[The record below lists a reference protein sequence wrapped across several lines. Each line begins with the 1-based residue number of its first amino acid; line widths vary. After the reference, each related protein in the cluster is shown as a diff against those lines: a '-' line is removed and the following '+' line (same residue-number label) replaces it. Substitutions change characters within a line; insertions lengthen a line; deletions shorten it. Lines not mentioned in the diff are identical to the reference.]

1 MRPALAIIFLLCGCG
16 RSDVIDDTPAVAAPQ
31 PITTTC
37 ASTCTTS
44 PAGLDTPMQTTDDGK
59 PIHWA
64 TCAGCVRVSFDATL
78 SPSEALT
85 LLAAVK
91 DWQRAA
97 GESLCLKLDQK
108 SSAGLTGSEVQRIH
122 VARAQAQGPSLQVTT
137 LTFDAKTARLQ
148 QVLVEFG
155 DSVPLERQLIAG
167 LGRALGLATGR
178 DSMVS
183 AVTSRPEGLTTPGPA
198 DLTSLRA
205 MYGANP
211 WCNVR

>member
-1 MRPALAIIFLLCGCG
+1 
-16 RSDVIDDTPAVAAPQ
+16 
-31 PITTTC
+31 
-37 ASTCTTS
+37 
-44 PAGLDTPMQTTDDGK
+44 MQTTDDGK
-59 PIHWA
+59 PLHWA

-108 SSAGLTGSEVQRIH
+108 ASAALTGSEEQRVH

-137 LTFDAKTARLQ
+137 VTFDAKTARLK

-155 DSVPLERQLIAG
+155 DSGPLERQLIAG
-167 LGRALGLATGR
+167 LGRALGLATGQ
-178 DSMVS
+178 DMVS
-183 AVTSRPEGLTTPGPA
+183 AVTSRAEGLTTAGPA
-198 DLTSLRA
+198 DLSSLRA
-205 MYGANP
+205 MYGSTP
-211 WCNVR
+211 WCTRR

>member
-1 MRPALAIIFLLCGCG
+1 MRPALAVVFVLVGCG
-16 RSDVIDDTPAVAAPQ
+16 RSDLVDDTPAVARPAP
-31 PITTTC
+31 ITTC
-37 ASTCTTS
+37 ASTCTSS
-44 PAGLDTPMQTTDDGK
+44 PSGLDTPMQTTGDGK
-59 PIHWA
+59 PLHWA

-97 GESLCLKLDQK
+97 GESLCLELDMK
-108 SSAGLTGSEVQRIH
+108 SSAALTGSEAQRIH
-122 VARAQAQGPSLQVTT
+122 VARAETKGPDVQSTT
-137 LTFDAKTARLQ
+137 VTFDPKTGRLQ
-148 QVLVEFG
+148 QALVEFG
-155 DSVPLERQLIAG
+155 VSAPVERQLVAA

-178 DSMVS
+178 DGVS

-205 MYGANP
+205 MYGTTP